1 MVLGFSIA
9 QVVVS
14 KEKSIVYHPE
24 YKGVRLDI
32 YAEDENHTHYNVE
45 MQMKKNHIA
54 IVVDEYGQTSG
65 LVTMEDIV
73 EEIMG
78 NILDEHDEE
87 EELIHA
93 QPDGSYLVDGMTI
106 LEDLSDLLNISFQCE
121 EDEEYDTLNGFLIGE
136 LERIPAEDEK
146 CVIEKDGYRYTIL
159 SMDNNTIDRVKIEK
173 TQEEC

>member
-1 MVLGFSIA
+1 
-9 QVVVS
+9 
-14 KEKSIVYHPE
+14 
-24 YKGVRLDI
+24 
-32 YAEDENHTHYNVE
+32 